1 MSVVKFDFREH
12 TLFIFFI
19 LKKHI
24 LLLLLLYSKKVDPL
38 QFQTIPYLYLYDQ
51 HFLVLFV
58 VIFDPRR
65 LIIVTVIKF
74 QAVLDLVCCNR
85 YLRAVE

>member
-1 MSVVKFDFREH
+1 MSVVNLTSES
-12 TLFIFFI
+12 TPCLFLYFE
-19 LKKHI
+19 KHI
-24 LLLLLLYSKKVDPL
+24 LLLLLLYSNKSRPFAVSNDTL
-38 QFQTIPYLYLYDQ
+38 FVSVRST
-51 HFLVLFV
+51 FLVLFV